1 MPRVSQPNPFNRS
14 FSFSNFQ
21 AQNPSLTLPGSQVDL
36 ELNNA
41 KATFDG
47 VLTNLAQI
55 QRDDGA
61 LKNGSVTFDTL
72 SPSLQ
77 TAGIA
82 PALPWVASTAYAMSV
97 SVTHGSAFYRSLVA
111 HTSGVF
117 ATDLAAGKWVL
128 IVDFATIALV
138 AASMIAVTPSGSL
151 TTDVQGSLQALDTGK
166 APLSHTQLSSTI
178 SDSTAA
184 GRALLTAADATAQNV
199 LLGTTSLGFQS
210 GDIKPTA
217 TLALQ
222 SGWYY
227 CDGSNKN
234 RVTDVNLFN
243 AITIQQSGVTT
254 SGSAI
259 ITGLSDTTNGGATPM
274 SPGMPVSGIGIP
286 AATVVQSV
294 DSATQVTLSANATG
308 SATTPLVFAPFGV
321 GDGSTTFGLPNGA
334 YAFVG
339 RDNASGSASNIMQ
352 VSTTFGITTGTAA
365 AVVASATGLFVGMYV
380 SAPKIPIG
388 TTILAISGT
397 SVTLS
402 ANATGTVVTGAIRFS
417 PIRDAQS
424 LGQTGGT
431 LSQTT
436 TLITANLPSITSSAV
451 NSISVN
457 SSVSG
462 IGYNFAPNPANT
474 NSGAIVG
481 PWWSD
486 GVAHVL
492 PGALNS
498 TGNNTIS
505 VTSTGTASTPI
516 TKQTVQPTI
525 VMNYIIKR

>member
-1 MPRVSQPNPFNRS
+1 VSQPNPFNRS

-41 KATFDG
+41 KSTFDG
-47 VLTNLAQI
+47 ILTNLTQI

-97 SVTHGSAFYRSLVA
+97 SVTHGSAFYRSLAA

-178 SDSTAA
+178 SDSTSA
-184 GRALLTAADATAQNV
+184 GRALLTAADVPTQQA
-199 LLGTTSLGFQS
+199 LLGFTVLGFQP
-210 GDIKPTA
+210 GNIKETA
-217 TLALQ
+217 GILLE
-222 SGWYY
+222 SGWYW

-243 AITIQQSGVTT
+243 AITIQQSGTTT
-254 SGSAI
+254 SASAVV
-259 ITGLSDTTNGGATPM
+259 TGLSDTSNM
-274 SPGMPVSGIGIP
+274 SPGMPMSGTGVP
-286 AATVVQSV
+286 ATTVIQSV
-294 DSATQVTLSANATG
+294 DSSTQITMSLTATG
-308 SATTPLVFAPFGV
+308 SATTALVIAPYGV
-321 GDGSTTFGLPNGA
+321 GDGTSTFGIPNRVYVG
-334 YAFVG
+334 VG
-339 RDNASGSASNIMQ
+339 RDNASGSASNVTQ

-365 AVVASATGLFVGMYV
+365 AVVASATGLYVGMYA
-380 SAPKIPIG
+380 SAPKLPSG
-388 TTILAISGT
+388 TKINAISGT
-397 SVTLS
+397 AVTLS
-402 ANATGTVVTGAIRFS
+402 NNATGTVVTGAIRFS
-417 PIRDAQS
+417 ALLDAQT
-424 LGQTGGT
+424 LGAVGGAISQVQT
-431 LSQTT
+431 LV
-436 TLITANLPSITSSAV
+436 TANLPAYTP
-451 NSISVN
+451 
-457 SSVSG
+457 SG
-462 IGYNFAPNPANT
+462 TIAN
-474 NSGAIVG
+474 GAITIN
-481 PWWSD
+481 D
-486 GVAHVL
+486 GSGL
-492 PGALNS
+492 LQLGAGGNERGAGTGAGYTNPTATQATSTFAGNAQGGNS
-498 TGNNTIS
+498 TPFRG
-505 VTSTGTASTPI
+505 
-516 TKQTVQPTI
+516 QTVQPTI